1 MRRIH
6 HVCIQTDTYKASLD
20 FYVNIMGFKVIKESP
35 NFHKRSYNTWL
46 KLEDFMIEL
55 QTGKEGEVLTKPSSK
70 TEGLVHMCFLVDD
83 VKAEVA
89 RIQALG
95 YHHFK
100 EKHGGAIYEVEGSA
114 LSKVIAPEG
123 TIIELRDIADLG

>member
-6 HVCIQTDTYKASLD
+6 HVCIQTEDYKASLD
-20 FYVNIMGFKVIKESP
+20 FYMNIMGFKMVKESA

-46 KLEDFMIEL
+46 ELEDFMIEL
-55 QTGKEGEVLTKPSSK
+55 QTGKEGEVLARPNSK
-70 TEGLVHMCFLVDD
+70 AEGLVHMCFLVND

-95 YHHFK
+95 YNDFK

-123 TIIELRDIADLG
+123 TIIELRDVKDL

>member
-1 MRRIH
+1 MRKIH
-6 HVCIQTDTYKASLD
+6 HVCIQTDDYKASLD
-20 FYVNIMGFKVIKESP
+20 FYMNIMGFEMVKESP
-35 NFHKRSYNTWL
+35 NFHKRSFNTWL

-55 QTGKEGEVLTKPSSK
+55 QTGKEGESLTKPSSK
-70 TEGLVHMCFLVDD
+70 SEGLVHMCFLVED

-95 YHHFK
+95 YNNFK
-100 EKHGGAIYEVEGSA
+100 EKHGGPIYEVEGSA